1 MSSNNL
7 DNKILMFLGQQ
18 IDFVDALTISRTFN
32 VSKKTVY
39 RTINKL
45 NQIDMVVESQRGRGY
60 RLIDNIN
67 ISNGTR

>member
-32 VSKKTVY
+32 V
-39 RTINKL
+39 
-45 NQIDMVVESQRGRGY
+45 
-60 RLIDNIN
+60 
-67 ISNGTR
+67 